1 MNRHRLFALVATVVL
16 LAGALIVARRN
27 DAAAVATPSIP
38 AQAQGFANHTPDPAF
53 YQDAETASD
62 EHYPPQAQG
71 FLHPHVDPAF
81 YADADTA
88 TEPYYPP
95 QAQGFVHHV
104 VDPAFYQDA
113 TPADGGS
120 LAALG
125 TAWKLAAS
133 LVALGLILALGLML
147 RKHAMPKLAGA

>member
-81 YADADTA
+81 YADAE

-113 TPADGGS
+113 TPAAGGW
-120 LAALG
+120 LTALG
-125 TAWKLAAS
+125 AAWKLAAS

>member
-62 EHYPPQAQG
+62 EQYPPQAQG

-81 YADADTA
+81 YADAEA
-88 TEPYYPP
+88 VTEPYYPP

-113 TPADGGS
+113 TPAAGGWPT
-120 LAALG
+120 AKG
-125 TAWKLAAS
+125 TVWTLAAS
-133 LVALGLILALGLML
+133 LVALGVILTLGLLL
-147 RKHAMPKLAGA
+147 RKRAMPKFAGV

>member
-16 LAGALIVARRN
+16 LAAALIVASRN
-27 DAAAVATPSIP
+27 DAASVATPSIP
-38 AQAQGFANHTPDPAF
+38 PQAQGFANHAPDPAF

-81 YADADTA
+81 YADAE

-113 TPADGGS
+113 TPAAGGS

-133 LVALGLILALGLML
+133 LVALGLILSLGLML
-147 RKHAMPKLAGA
+147 RKLAMPKLAGA